1 MSLKGFITS
10 VIMAVLLC
18 LSSFIIGVKFT
29 LIILG
34 LFYIIQGILYQYNKD
49 YYIKIQNIINADRE
63 RVYESKSDE
72 FKEYIKSDPISCFF
86 VGILFMYLGF
96 RYAYLVP
103 SIKYYIAVSIF
114 VISNYFIEIY
124 AMSKSVDWQDYKK
137 KSILPILII
146 LIFVL
151 FLLN

>member
-10 VIMAVLLC
+10 VVMAVLLC

-63 RVYESKSDE
+63 RVYQNKSDE

-86 VGILFMYLGF
+86 VGILFIYLGF
-96 RYAYLVP
+96 RYSYLVP
-103 SIKYYIAVSIF
+103 SFKYYISVSIF
-114 VISNYFIEIY
+114 VIANYFIEIY
-124 AMSKSVDWQDYKK
+124 AMSKSADWQDYKK
-137 KSILPILII
+137 KSILPILVV